1 MKKVPEA
8 LDRITDMVLAYKPK
22 KKLEKG
28 AGTPPK
34 PRNENS
40 KKRLNERVTEEIV
53 REQLRSLGY
62 YSQRNI
68 TIEEQISSIPKIDK
82 LLQNASKKGSWKGRP
97 EFIIHT
103 PEENDF
109 VCVVECKADVKKHQ
123 SSTLNKYS
131 EYAVDGAKLYAD
143 YLSKELD
150 VLYIGV
156 SGQNTNELRVSHYLR
171 LKKESESKFLF
182 GNELL
187 GFDSY
192 LEQYKKERYRV
203 DYENLIR
210 YVQQLNGKLH
220 AKKIPEHNR
229 AILFSGILIALE
241 DNTFLNT
248 YSSYTDA
255 KRLSKYLVESIRQ
268 KLEQA
273 NVPQTR
279 VYEMGQAFNFIK
291 SHTALIDDR
300 YLIELVKEIHEN
312 IRSFIKS
319 HNYFDIISRVYV
331 EFLKYANNDKSLGI
345 VLTPDHITSLFC
357 DIAEITKDSVVLDNC
372 CGTGGFL
379 VAAMQKMVALAKG
392 DKNKIAAIKKNQL
405 LGIEYQDHIFTLCAS
420 NMIIHGD
427 GKTNIT
433 KGDCFKIIGQIKDKK
448 PTVGLL
454 NPPYN
459 DVTGIDELEFVLNN
473 LDALEKNGTCVAI
486 VPMSCA
492 LYQDGSGSD
501 IKRRILSN
509 HTLDAVMSMPTD
521 LFYPV
526 GVVTCV
532 MVFKAHIPHS
542 ENRKVWFGYWKDDGF
557 IKSKN
562 KGRVATAQW
571 NEIRKHWLESY
582 INREVIVGESVTQ
595 SVSYGD
601 EWCAEAYMETD
612 YKLLTQPDF
621 ERTIKSYLMF
631 KLMNGITE
639 QEDES
644 DPAE

>member
-1 MKKVPEA
+1 MTQPPKV
-8 LDRITDMVLAYKPK
+8 LDRIADVVLGYKPK
-22 KKLEKG
+22 QKAKELKQSP
-28 AGTPPK
+28 GTTGKPK
-34 PRNENS
+34 IS
-40 KKRLNERVTEEIV
+40 KRLNERITEGIV
-53 REQLRSLGY
+53 RDLFRSLGY
-62 YSQRNI
+62 YDRPDI
-68 TIEEQISSIPKIDK
+68 LVEEQGSSIPKIDK
-82 LLQNASKKGSWKGRP
+82 LLQNASKRGSGKGYP

-103 PEENDF
+103 NLENDF
-109 VCVVECKADVKKHQ
+109 VCVVECKTNITKHQ
-123 SSTLNKYS
+123 SETLTKYS

-156 SGQNTNELRVSHYLR
+156 SGQDKTELKVSHYLK
-171 LKKESESKFLF
+171 LKKERDSKHLF

-187 GFDSY
+187 SFDSY

-203 DYENLIR
+203 DYESLIK

-229 AILFSGILIALE
+229 AILFSGILISLE
-241 DNTFLNT
+241 DETFLNT
-248 YSSYTDA
+248 YSKYTDA
-255 KRLSKYLVESIRQ
+255 KRLSKYLVDSIRQ

-273 NVPQTR
+273 NVPHTR
-279 VYEMGQAFNFIK
+279 VYEMDQAFSFIK
-291 SHTALIDDR
+291 SHTALIDDG
-300 YLIELVKEIHEN
+300 YLIDLVKEIHEN
-312 IRSFIKS
+312 IRIFIKS

-357 DIAEITKDSVVLDNC
+357 DIADVTKDSLVLDNC

-392 DKNKIAAIKKNQL
+392 DLDKISEIKRQQL

-427 GKTNIT
+427 GKANII
-433 KGDCFKIIGQIKDKK
+433 KGDCFKVIDQVKWRK

-473 LDALEKNGTCVAI
+473 LDALDKNSTCVAI

-492 LYQDGSGSD
+492 LYQDGIGAE
-501 IKRRILSN
+501 IKKRILDK

-532 MVFKAHIPHS
+532 MVFKTHVPHS
-542 ENRKVWFGYWKDDGF
+542 TNRKTWFGYWKNDGF
-557 IKSKN
+557 IKSKH
-562 KGRVATAQW
+562 KGRIPTDKW
-571 NEIRKHWLESY
+571 KYIREHWLNSY
-582 INREVIVGESVTQ
+582 RNREVIVGESVTH
-595 SVSYGD
+595 VV
-601 EWCAEAYMETD
+601 
-612 YKLLTQPDF
+612 
-621 ERTIKSYLMF
+621 
-631 KLMNGITE
+631 NH
-639 QEDES
+639 ES
-644 DPAE
+644 E